1 MSRRLDGRSN
11 QSAIPIAFYAPL
23 KPPCHPNP
31 SGDRLIARLMLQ
43 ALAKAGFEPQLASRF
58 RSREGQGDPVHQRRL
73 KAVAVQLAERLIRR
87 YRKLPRAQRPQ
98 LWFSYHL
105 YHKAPDWIGPRVS
118 QALGI
123 PYVVAEAS
131 YAAKQADGPW
141 AIGLADTAAAIG
153 QAELILSLNPQDDE
167 GLRQCRADAPLRRL
181 YPFVANASDSAVD
194 NRREQLAQRLQ
205 LDPNSRWLICVAMMR
220 PGDKLHSFQLLAD
233 SLQQL
238 PTQDSAAGSNST
250 PPQPWQLLIVGDG
263 KARDQVEQFFAP
275 LQTRVRFL
283 GRLQPSQIQPLLQAS
298 DLYVWPA
305 VNEAFGMALLEA
317 LQTGTP
323 VLAGDEGGVSS
334 LVEDGNNGWLTPARD
349 SNAFAQTLQQ
359 LLEHPERLTKAGT
372 HGRDR
377 VDRYH
382 SLQAAG
388 QRLQQL
394 LLPLIGPTASGFQS
408 DTRKPSD
415 A

>member
-1 MSRRLDGRSN
+1 MSRGRHSRTEP
-11 QSAIPIAFYAPL
+11 SATPIAFYAPL

-43 ALAKAGFEPQLASRF
+43 ALAGAGFEPQLASRF
-58 RSREGQGDPVHQRRL
+58 RSREGQGDPIRQQRL
-73 KAVAVQLAERLIRR
+73 KSVAQRLADRLIRR
-87 YRKLPRAQRPQ
+87 YRKLPADQRPR

-131 YAAKQADGPW
+131 YAAKQANGPW
-141 AIGLADTAAAIG
+141 ANGLADTTAAIE

-167 GLRQCRADAPLRRL
+167 GLRQCRADAPIRRL
-181 YPFVANASDSAVD
+181 YPFVPGVCDSAVE
-194 NRREQLAQRLQ
+194 NPREQLAQRLQ
-205 LDPNSRWLICVAMMR
+205 LDPDSRWLICVAMMR

-238 PTQDSAAGSNST
+238 PTQDSASSNST
-250 PPQPWQLLIVGDG
+250 LAQPWQLLVVGDG
-263 KARDQVEQFFAP
+263 RARNQVEQLFAP
-275 LQTRVRFL
+275 LQSRVRFL
-283 GRLQPSQIQPLLQAS
+283 GRLQPSQIEPLLQAS

-317 LQTGTP
+317 LQAGTP

-334 LVEDGNNGWLTPARD
+334 LVENGNNGWLTPARD

-359 LLEHPERLTKAGT
+359 LLQQPERLTEAGT
-372 HGRDR
+372 NARER

-382 SLQAAG
+382 SLHAAG
-388 QRLQQL
+388 QRLQRL
-394 LLPLIGPTASGFQS
+394 LMPLISPTAAGSQS